1 MSSRPQRFRS
11 RAPIVRTTAAALLVF
26 AGLAGTPH
34 AGAASGPSCGDRLT
48 RNTVLTRDLYC
59 RKDGLKIG
67 AHGITLDLNGY
78 TIFGPG
84 KPGTKG
90 VQNSGYDNVVISGAI
105 SGQIGGGRIRGF
117 DHGIELRNG
126 ADDNEIIGFYSRG
139 IRAGT
144 YGLVL
149 FDSDRARVD
158 DNFITAGHANHGYDG
173 GFGAAFALYRSHDN
187 WFEENWSWGNGVNTF
202 VVDNSRRNGIVEFNY
217 AENESGD
224 ETVVPADLTPSR
236 GTGLMLRNSDENWIA
251 GTFAKNA
258 NDGIFL
264 DSESN
269 GNIVGGNGDSGGGNL
284 AVDNGK
290 LGINNRGKNID
301 GGGNVAFGNG
311 WSAQCRGIVCT
322 TAQ

>member
-1 MSSRPQRFRS
+1 MSSGPQRFRG
-11 RAPIVRTTAAALLVF
+11 RAPIGRATAAALLVF
-26 AGLAGTPH
+26 AGLAWTPH

-59 RKDGLKIG
+59 QKDGLKIG
-67 AHGITLDLNGY
+67 AHGIALDLNGY

-90 VQNSGYDNVVISGAI
+90 IQNSGYDRVGLTNGT
-105 SGQIGGGRIRGF
+105 IRGF
-117 DHGIELRNG
+117 DRGIELRNG
-126 ADDNEIIGFYSRG
+126 ADDNWITEFRPAGV
-139 IRAGT
+139 RAGT

-149 FDSDRARVD
+149 FDSDRVQVD
-158 DNFITAGHANHGYDG
+158 DNFITAGHAKHGYDG
-173 GFGAAFALYRSHDN
+173 GFGAAVALYRSHDN

-202 VVDNSRRNGIVEFNY
+202 VVDNSRRNSIVEFNWGEDSEGRS
-217 AENESGD
+217 A
-224 ETVVPADLTPSR
+224 VPADLTPSR

-269 GNIVGGNGDSGGGNL
+269 GNIVGADGDAGGGNL
-284 AVDNGK
+284 AVGNGK

-322 TAQ
+322 GQ